1 MNGAPS
7 FFELGVEDAEKARI
21 FYGDLFGWNL
31 PPGPSE
37 GGYQIHTS
45 TIPGGLHNGDPG
57 AAPYLFFE
65 VDDLDWA
72 LLRVQQLGGTVQE
85 MDLDGEDGESVAKY
99 GRFKLCVDNQGSPFG
114 LHQPPAAEDTGG

>member
-7 FFELGVEDAEKARI
+7 FFELGVEDVAKARS

-31 PPGPSE
+31 PPGPAD

-45 TIPGGLHNGDPG
+45 SIPGGIHGGDR
-57 AAPYLFFE
+57 AAGPYLFFE
-65 VDDLDWA
+65 VEDMDWA
-72 LLRVQQLGGTVQE
+72 VHRVWALGGTVQE
-85 MDLDGEDGESVAKY
+85 VDIEGDEESVAQF

-114 LHQPPAAEDTGG
+114 LHQPAPVS